1 MKWLTAGHCERLKRL
16 MMIAVK
22 IGEVAEVG
30 ITQLLTK
37 LVAGGVVLRLVKTR
51 DKDNDIAI
59 EVALRA

>member
-1 MKWLTAGHCERLKRL
+1 
-16 MMIAVK
+16 MIAVK